1 MDDKDPSI
9 LQMIRA
15 QFLIGIVIPLSI
27 GTLTAISISGSF
39 HFEGFLLILLVGL
52 GLHMATDVY
61 NDIYDTKQGADQ
73 KMNERRNYF
82 SGGSGIL
89 LQKPHLMTKMY
100 LLARFGLILSFLAMI
115 GLLFF
120 IDRSLWFYVIIL
132 YVLSAFFSKYYTAAP
147 IKFGYRGFGEVLV
160 WLSFG
165 PIAIA
170 LAGFSQNMMIH
181 GIFYPVMPTTGLSTL
196 TILWVGQ
203 MVDLPNDKA
212 AGKLGLVARIGT
224 KRAYYSYFIIQFL
237 LICNILYL
245 AFFVFTPGWP
255 LLIALIP
262 FILLPKIW
270 NILKKRHAH
279 LQKFTQVTTFNT
291 IVYIL
296 FSFLFN
302 LGIWLTLLLK
312 S

>member
-1 MDDKDPSI
+1 MNDKDPSI
-9 LQMIRA
+9 FQMIRA

-39 HFEGFLLILLVGL
+39 HLPGFLFVLFVGL
-52 GLHMATDVY
+52 GLHMATNVY

-73 KMNERRNYF
+73 KMNERRNYY

-89 LQKPHLMTKMY
+89 LQKPYLMAKMY
-100 LLARFGLILSFLAMI
+100 LLARLGLILSFFAMI

-120 IDRSLWFYVIIL
+120 IDHNLWLSVIVI
-132 YVLSAFFSKYYTAAP
+132 YAISAFLSKYYTAAP
-147 IKFGYRGFGEVLV
+147 IQFGYRGFGEVLV

-170 LAGFSQNMMIH
+170 LAGLSQNMMIQ
-181 GIFYPVMPTTGLSTL
+181 GIFYAVMPATGLSTL

-203 MVDLPNDKA
+203 MVDLPDDRV

-224 KRAYYSYFIIQFL
+224 KRAYYGYFIIQLL

-245 AFFVFTPGWP
+245 AFFVFTAGWP
-255 LLIALIP
+255 LLIALVP
-262 FILLPKIW
+262 FVLLPRIW
-270 NILKKRHAH
+270 SILKEHHAH
-279 LQKFTQVTTFNT
+279 SERLTQITKLNSS
-291 IVYIL
+291 VYIL
-296 FSFLFN
+296 FSFLFV
-302 LGIWLTLLLK
+302 LGMWLTLL
-312 S
+312 